1 MCFYTYH
8 HYPLCGHISN
18 WTVTSCLEFTNR
30 LRVLAGS
37 GQAVSCKDVE
47 TTHDLLP
54 TAQHHLCVQCELER
68 EDLPA
73 YDDRDALLPTNY
85 RAIEGLNAKS
95 PIIEFAVRM
104 TIDVR
109 DQVAS
114 PSPSE
119 IADDDQSGGFADIA
133 RSPGSRHC
141 YYCYCCHSSESPLP
155 SVYHDPRSDVRTGS
169 DLFSDIVSDCVKPLG
184 LGDDVASRSG
194 TGKKYLDTNSEEIPY
209 EYERRAIAELVTAL
223 GGNTPSGGLIDSSSI
238 YTRNSSVS
246 ASSLKAANSS
256 TETLEHPKLKT
267 TFSSDA
273 LWNPDLSDESS
284 LHFRGH
290 PPYDWISDIERAST
304 EIWKMIGRVAS
315 EENRV
320 QEQSD
325 TETADQSSQ
334 PPWTYPAPSSD
345 HSDANMYAVRE
356 YTPVDDRPGTP
367 YERMNSA
374 SLRTQRQFI
383 AADSKEEAREL
394 GLRCPLR
401 IGNLYAGC

>member
-30 LRVLAGS
+30 LRILAGS
-37 GQAVSCKDVE
+37 SQGVSCKGVE

-54 TAQHHLCVQCELER
+54 TAQHHHLCVQCELER

-73 YDDRDALLPTNY
+73 YDDRDALLPKTY
-85 RAIEGLNAKS
+85 RTIEGLNAKS

-119 IADDDQSGGFADIA
+119 IADGDQSDGFADIA
-133 RSPGSRHC
+133 RSPNSCHC
-141 YYCYCCHSSESPLP
+141 YYCHNPSSPLP
-155 SVYHDPRSDVRTGS
+155 SVYHVPRSDVGTGG
-169 DLFSDIVSDCVKPLG
+169 DLFSDVVSDCVKQLG
-184 LGDDVASRSG
+184 LDDDDDVASRSG
-194 TGKKYLDTNSEEIPY
+194 TGKKGLTTTAEKIPY
-209 EYERRAIAELVTAL
+209 ERRSIAQLFTAVE
-223 GGNTPSGGLIDSSSI
+223 GNTPSGGLIDSTSV
-238 YTRNSSVS
+238 YTRNSNP
-246 ASSLKAANSS
+246 KAASTS

-267 TFSSDA
+267 TFSSDSA

-284 LHFRGH
+284 LHVRGH
-290 PPYDWISDIERAST
+290 SPHDWISDLDRAST

-315 EENRV
+315 EENQV
-320 QEQSD
+320 QEKSD

-334 PPWTYPAPSSD
+334 PPWNYPAPTSD
-345 HSDANMYAVRE
+345 PSDAEMYVVRE
-356 YTPVDDRPGTP
+356 YTPADDQPGTSDD
-367 YERMNSA
+367 RMNSA
-374 SLRTQRQFI
+374 RSRTQRRFI
-383 AADSKEEAREL
+383 AADSEEEAREL